1 MSFRIASA
9 QYPIHKHTDLA
20 AWKSYVESWV
30 QEATGNH
37 AKLLVFPEFG
47 SMELC
52 SVMPEKTQKNLSAQI
67 KELTKMHDE
76 FVETYQVLAQKYE
89 CFLLAPSILVL
100 NEEQDWVNRAY
111 FFGPSGGVSFQEK
124 NHTSRLENEK
134 WGVVTGDASLQ
145 VFETGLGD
153 IGVSL
158 SDDVQFATAANK
170 LAKEGVKILLAASY
184 AKDSQAA
191 QRIHIGARA
200 RALENQYYVIVSQTV
215 GEALWSLAVD
225 RNNGFAAVY
234 GPPDQGFP
242 EDGIVAKGE
251 VNEPGW
257 LYAEVDLDK
266 VEQVRSKGDTLNF
279 KQS

>member
-1 MSFRIASA
+1 MSFRIATA
-9 QYPIHKHTDLA
+9 QYPIQKHTDLA
-20 AWKSYVESWV
+20 GWKDYVESWV
-30 QEATGNH
+30 QEATSNH

-47 SMELC
+47 SMELF
-52 SVMPEKTQKNLSAQI
+52 SVMPEKVQKSLSAQI
-67 KELTKMHDE
+67 KEMTKLHDE

-89 CFLLAPSILVL
+89 CFLLAPSIVVL
-100 NEEQDWVNRAY
+100 NEEKETVNRAY

-153 IGVSL
+153 IGVSM
-158 SDDVQFATAANK
+158 SDDVQFPTSANK
-170 LAKEGVKILLAASY
+170 LAKEGIKILLAPSY
-184 AKDSQAA
+184 TKDLQGAH
-191 QRIHIGARA
+191 RVHIGARA
-200 RALENQYYVIVSQTV
+200 RALENQFYVIVSQTV

-234 GPPDQGFP
+234 GPADQGFP

-257 LYAEVDLDK
+257 LYAELDLDK
-266 VEQVRSKGDTLNF
+266 VDHVRSKGDTLNF